1 MNFIVAF
8 ILEIS
13 GFEEFETF
21 NFLINFWKK
30 RRNLYFGIFDEN
42 FLLIGLISLY
52 QYLSNNSK
60 RWLDNV
66 SSLRSCLNDI
76 NKKIH

>member
-42 FLLIGLISLY
+42 FLLIGLI
-52 QYLSNNSK
+52 K
-60 RWLDNV
+60 
-66 SSLRSCLNDI
+66 
-76 NKKIH
+76 